1 MRAGYVVTRGNL
13 CRVLTRRGF
22 PFLLWRGALAP
33 TDEMDDLYGV
43 AIGKAGTG
51 KGGGGDDIAVA
62 FHNDS
67 GGIIAARAQH
77 GFDGQAVV
85 QRDPLP
91 IDDDIHGVASLYA
104 ARDAPGKQ
112 KKRVPSGGGDTLYT
126 KGRTGGGDAAARCQL
141 PYVSTTCLRFRGQ
154 DAYALSQPVCV
165 GSPSR

>member
-51 KGGGGDDIAVA
+51 KGGGGNDIAVA

-104 ARDAPGKQ
+104 ARDASGKQ
-112 KKRVPSGGGDTLYT
+112 KKRVPLRRWGHAVHE
-126 KGRTGGGDAAARCQL
+126 RAHGGDAAARCQL